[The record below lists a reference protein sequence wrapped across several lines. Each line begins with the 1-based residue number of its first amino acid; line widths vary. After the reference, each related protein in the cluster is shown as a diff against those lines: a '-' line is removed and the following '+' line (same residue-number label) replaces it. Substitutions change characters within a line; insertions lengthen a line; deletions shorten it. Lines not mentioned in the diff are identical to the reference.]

1 MSKNHSPFPASS
13 PTIRLSDHT
22 GYQEDGLTQLSIV
35 RRPTETESQKAKSQS
50 GLSKN
55 WKELGGPGRDPH
67 NLMIMKFFKVKLQ
80 YEVYPLT
87 AEQCNRF
94 VLLVNDIEVLDKLK
108 SSGINKF
115 LHVFTSE
122 AMPRPTHANMVYVC
136 LFVVRCE
143 IIHICVANC
152 EGSDVTTGQRGTR

>member
-1 MSKNHSPFPASS
+1 
-13 PTIRLSDHT
+13 
-22 GYQEDGLTQLSIV
+22 
-35 RRPTETESQKAKSQS
+35 
-50 GLSKN
+50 
-55 WKELGGPGRDPH
+55 
-67 NLMIMKFFKVKLQ
+67 MIIKFFKVKLQ
-80 YEVYPLT
+80 YEIYPQT

-122 AMPRPTHANMVYVC
+122 SMPRPTHANMVCVCLFVC

-143 IIHICVANC
+143 VIHICVANC
-152 EGSDVTTGQRGTR
+152 EGSDVTTRPRGTRQ